1 MHLKILALVALL
13 VLSALIAIP
22 YPTQR
27 GVASPPPQGS
37 WLTVTV
43 NPDHSADVKASMYQ
57 APANYTK
64 NVNLT
69 HYVYVYDFNITVLT
83 DAVSPTLTYVG
94 RNASV
99 IWGGSFDKFNHTETL
114 WGPPLSTP
122 LTFKVYP
129 NATVYGP
136 KYMAKVRFNSTGTY
150 YFNSTAITTLPHKAS
165 TFNRIIVLAT
175 EELLPANTYFNLNL
189 SKKTSE
195 VLMTQNFNSTLTPYQ
210 QATLFYPFNDTDSF
224 SLTGTYLNGQN
235 TGTLNLHMLS
245 GIFLPLS
252 NITLPF
258 IMNRTK
264 TVLTGTVG
272 LTFNPAFSPIFTNKT
287 TLQAFMK
294 ATLRNVTWINNTLTQ
309 PLKMA
314 TNGKVQL
321 SYFNVTDTYQD
332 NANAILT
339 FKIVFKGD
347 VMQFLII
354 GATPTAALGKIYN
367 DTLALWTRTDYTV
380 TYTKSSWLIVAQST
394 THLVVGLDDQFN
406 TIKKEFIK
414 WMNLTNSNAVF
425 LNSTIIT
432 VSNISFQQAFTPA
445 YTWQQ
450 FSGLHILPPTINLA
464 GGKFEEYG
472 LFNYTGYLSTAVNFT
487 LIGGS
492 NGTKVVNIQI
502 PLGVTPPNSAS
513 PTMDTWWNIK
523 NFTKLAPIIFS
534 LAIQTASA
542 PTNLAAIAGN
552 ATVTLTYS
560 PPASIGGGAITSYNI
575 YRATTTGSEV
585 FLSTATSTTFTD
597 SGLINGQTYYYQV
610 SAVNIG
616 GVGLLTTEVA
626 ATPSAPLININE
638 NPFTLTTNSTILN
651 WSYNATSGVAT
662 FQVSGNLGVGALMIA
677 VPTSLVQSS
686 NNVTI
691 TFDGTVVTPTIT
703 TVGSNYIFTLTPYH
717 YTTHNVKIILALA
730 SATTSATTPFPWLII
745 GAVLTIII
753 VAGGGVYWYSKRK
766 PKLKVPPA
774 TSTSTPPTPPPTKP

>member
-69 HYVYVYDFNITVLT
+69 HYVYVYDYNITVLT
-83 DAVSPTLTYVG
+83 EVVSPTLTYVG

-99 IWGGSFDKFNHTETL
+99 IWGGFSFDKFNHTETL
-114 WGPPLSTP
+114 WGPQSA
-122 LTFKVYP
+122 TFKVYP

-136 KYMAKVRFNSTGTY
+136 KYMAKVRFNVTGTY
-150 YFNSTAITTLPHKAS
+150 YYNSTAITSAPHKLS

-189 SKKTSE
+189 SKKASE

-210 QATLFYPFNDTDSF
+210 QATLFYPFNNTDSF

-294 ATLRNVTWINNTLTQ
+294 ATLRNATWINNTLTQ

-314 TNGKVQL
+314 TNGTVQL

-332 NANAILT
+332 NANAVLT
-339 FKIVFKGD
+339 FKIVFSGD

-354 GATPTAALGKIYN
+354 GSSPPKALGKIYN

-406 TIKKEFIK
+406 IIKKEFIK

-450 FSGLHILPPTINLA
+450 FSGLHILPPTVNLA

-472 LFNYTGYLSTAVNFT
+472 FFNYTGYLSTAVNFT

-492 NGTKVVNIQI
+492 NGTRTVNILT
-502 PLGVTPPNSAS
+502 PPPGVPTPNSAS
-513 PTMDTWWNIK
+513 PTMYTWWNIK
-523 NFTKLAPIIFS
+523 NFTKLAPIVFS
-534 LAIQTASA
+534 LVIQTASA

-575 YRATTTGSEV
+575 YRATTTGAEV

-597 SGLINGQTYYYQV
+597 TGLINGQIYYYEV
-610 SAVNIG
+610 SALNIG
-616 GVGLLTTEVA
+616 GEGLLTTEVA

-651 WSYNATSGVAT
+651 WSYNFNSTTGVAT
-662 FQVSGNLGVGALMIA
+662 FQVQGNLGLGSLKIA
-677 VPTSLVQSS
+677 VPKTLVQSAS
-686 NNVTI
+686 DVTI
-691 TFDGTVVTPTIT
+691 TFDGTAVTPTVT
-703 TVGSNYIFTLTPYH
+703 SDSSNYYFTLMPYH
-717 YTTHNVKIILALA
+717 YTTHNVKIVLALA
-730 SATTSATTPFPWLII
+730 SISSATTPFSWLII
-745 GAVLTIII
+745 GAILIIII
-753 VAGGGVYWYSKRK
+753 VAGGVVYWYSKRK
-766 PKLKVPPA
+766 PSLKVPPA
-774 TSTSTPPTPPPTKP
+774 TSTSMPPSAPPAKP